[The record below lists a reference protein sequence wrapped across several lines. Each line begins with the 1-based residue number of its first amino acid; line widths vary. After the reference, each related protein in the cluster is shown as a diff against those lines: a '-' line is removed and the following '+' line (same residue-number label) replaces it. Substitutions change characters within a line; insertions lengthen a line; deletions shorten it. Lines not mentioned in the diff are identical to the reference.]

1 MEKLQNSKYEN
12 VILEIIKK
20 NERYQ
25 GNEDLLQFIY
35 DDVVERLGG
44 ILDTITDEAVLRTY
58 IERIAKLSIITVTKR
73 RGSFTDIK
81 QDVASKFGQVER
93 KIHQYHYDVFEVP
106 QTKSAEIN
114 LSEDFLM
121 AVEQSVM
128 QMEND
133 YPTKDY
139 IKIYKMRF
147 VENKSLEEISEELNV
162 SQAQVAERLFDLT
175 ALVKENL

>member
-1 MEKLQNSKYEN
+1 MS
-12 VILEIIKK
+12 IEIIKK
-20 NERYQ
+20 NDRYQ

-35 DDVVERLGG
+35 DDTVERLGG
-44 ILDTITDEAVLRTY
+44 ILDTITDETVLRTY

-73 RGSFTDIK
+73 RGSFSTVK
-81 QDVASKFGQVER
+81 REVAPKSESAASKV
-93 KIHQYHYDVFEVP
+93 HQYHYDVFELP
-106 QTKSAEIN
+106 QIKPVEAN
-114 LSEDFLM
+114 LSDDFLV

-175 ALVKENL
+175 AVVKENL